1 MKLTRLISLL
11 RFLTL
16 VSIALA
22 GRAQTLT
29 VLVNFN
35 GANGTAPNAIIQGT
49 DGNFYG
55 TTFIGGAVGPGT
67 VFKMTPSGTLTTLY
81 SFSGPDG
88 GGPGGPLS
96 AGALL
101 QGSDGNLYGTTFGGG
116 GPAKAGT
123 VFKITTGGALTT
135 LYTFQNDGDG
145 YEPTG
150 SVAQGSDGTVYG
162 TTMGNCG
169 NVYSVTQAG
178 GFNTVYRF
186 CQDGNTTG
194 TLPMGGVI
202 LGTDG
207 NLYGTTSGGGLANGM
222 GEGEVFDL
230 TLAGAL
236 LVLHGF
242 TGASLGDG
250 AWPNMLL
257 QASDGNFYGSTL
269 YGGPGNSACVSTP
282 DASGCGTIFRL
293 APSGELTTLH
303 VFTDGSAPDAL
314 IQGNDGNIYG
324 TTGTGGGST
333 VCKDGC
339 GTVFRLSLGG
349 DFTSLYA
356 FNSTSVSA
364 PTGIV
369 QAKDGSLYGTATGQ
383 GTDNGVVFRLSL
395 GSSGVNAPAVATG
408 GIVNAASF
416 EAGVVSG
423 SWITISGTNL
433 STTTDTWAN
442 SISNGV
448 LPTSVGGV
456 SVSIGGQSAY
466 ISYISPTQVNAI
478 APNVPSGQTQ
488 VTVSSGGAT
497 SAPVTATIEAVQ
509 PAFFLWGNYAV
520 ATTQDYKLAVKNGT
534 FPGTTTT
541 PAAPGDV
548 IILWGTGFGPTS
560 PAAPEGEETPSG
572 TTYNTAGTVSATVG
586 GKTAT
591 VYGAAL
597 APGFAGLY
605 QVAIH
610 IPQLANGDYPVVATI
625 SGVSSPATTLITV
638 QQ

>member
-1 MKLTRLISLL
+1 
-11 RFLTL
+11 
-16 VSIALA
+16 
-22 GRAQTLT
+22 
-29 VLVNFN
+29 
-35 GANGTAPNAIIQGT
+35 
-49 DGNFYG
+49 
-55 TTFIGGAVGPGT
+55 
-67 VFKMTPSGTLTTLY
+67 
-81 SFSGPDG
+81 
-88 GGPGGPLS
+88 
-96 AGALL
+96 
-101 QGSDGNLYGTTFGGG
+101 
-116 GPAKAGT
+116 
-123 VFKITTGGALTT
+123 
-135 LYTFQNDGDG
+135 
-145 YEPTG
+145 
-150 SVAQGSDGTVYG
+150 
-162 TTMGNCG
+162 
-169 NVYSVTQAG
+169 
-178 GFNTVYRF
+178 
-186 CQDGNTTG
+186 
-194 TLPMGGVI
+194 
-202 LGTDG
+202 
-207 NLYGTTSGGGLANGM
+207 
-222 GEGEVFDL
+222 
-230 TLAGAL
+230 
-236 LVLHGF
+236 
-242 TGASLGDG
+242 
-250 AWPNMLL
+250 
-257 QASDGNFYGSTL
+257 
-269 YGGPGNSACVSTP
+269 
-282 DASGCGTIFRL
+282 
-293 APSGELTTLH
+293 
-303 VFTDGSAPDAL
+303 
-314 IQGNDGNIYG
+314 
-324 TTGTGGGST
+324 
-333 VCKDGC
+333 
-339 GTVFRLSLGG
+339 
-349 DFTSLYA
+349 
-356 FNSTSVSA
+356 
-364 PTGIV
+364 
-369 QAKDGSLYGTATGQ
+369 
-383 GTDNGVVFRLSL
+383 VFRLSL

-466 ISYISPTQVNAI
+466 ISYISPTQINAI